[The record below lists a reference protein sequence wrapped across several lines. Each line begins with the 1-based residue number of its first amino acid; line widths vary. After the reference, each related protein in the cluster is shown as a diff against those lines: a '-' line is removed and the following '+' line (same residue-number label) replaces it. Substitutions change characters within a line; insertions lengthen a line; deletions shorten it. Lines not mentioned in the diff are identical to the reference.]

1 MGVSSPSRLGVPH
14 RQRGL
19 GALRHPRYRLYFGGQ
34 AISAVGTWTQ
44 SLALPWLVLELTHSA
59 LWVGSVLALQHLP
72 AVAAS
77 PVRSLVADRFPKRSL
92 LLLTQAAFLLP
103 ALFLFAI
110 TRAAV
115 AAPWML
121 VLAALAWGLIQ
132 IVDAPTRQG
141 FALEL
146 VGREDLMHA
155 IALNSTLWNAAAVAG
170 SLVAGALIASGALP
184 LCFLVNALSCLP
196 ALLALALLGSLQGG
210 VRTRPRGDHGRQVV
224 EGARHVRHDPVLALL
239 LLVVVAFALFGMNR
253 LVLVPVF
260 TGDVLQAG
268 PGGFGVLMAAL
279 GLGTLIGA
287 VTLPLVR
294 RRVPWRQH
302 LWIGLGWAAALA
314 ALGLSR
320 SEVVSAA
327 VLVVAGACQT
337 WFLAAASAQIQ
348 VHTPDP
354 LRGRVAAFYAQV
366 VMGAAPVGSVVAGSL
381 AAAYGAPVAIVALS
395 VAPAL
400 IIVGVR
406 VVRPSVFTLAPR
418 EQDI

>member
-34 AISAVGTWTQ
+34 AISAVGTWMQ

-59 LWVGSVLALQHLP
+59 LWVGGVLALQHLP

-77 PVRSLVADRFPKRSL
+77 PARSLVVDRFPRRSL

-103 ALFLFAI
+103 ACFLFAI
-110 TRAAV
+110 TRLAV

-121 VLAALAWGLIQ
+121 LAAALGWGLIQ
-132 IVDAPTRQG
+132 VVDAPTRQG

-155 IALNSTLWNAAAVAG
+155 IALNSTLWNGAAVAG
-170 SLVAGALIASGALP
+170 SLAAGALIAAGGLP
-184 LCFLVNALSCLP
+184 LCFLANALSCLP
-196 ALLALALLGSLQGG
+196 ALFALALLGSLQGG
-210 VRTRPRGDHGRQVV
+210 VRIRPRGDHGRQVV
-224 EGARHVRHDPVLALL
+224 EGARHVQRDPVLAML

-253 LVLVPVF
+253 LVLVPLF
-260 TGDVLQAG
+260 AGDVLRTG
-268 PGGFGVLMAAL
+268 PGGFGLLMAAL

-287 VTLPLVR
+287 VTLPVVR
-294 RRVPWRQH
+294 RRVRWRHQ
-302 LWIGLGWAAALA
+302 LWIALGWAAALA
-314 ALGLSR
+314 AFGLSR
-320 SEVVSAA
+320 SEALSGA
-327 VLVVAGACQT
+327 VLVVAGGCQT

-348 VHTPDP
+348 AHTPDE
-354 LRGRVAAFYAQV
+354 LRGRVAAFYAQT
-366 VMGAAPVGSVVAGSL
+366 VMGAAPVGAVVAGWL
-381 AAAYGAPVAIVALS
+381 AAAYGAPVAVVLLA
-395 VAPAL
+395 VAPAV
-400 IIVGVR
+400 IVVAVR
-406 VVRPSVFTLAPR
+406 LLRPSVFTLEPR